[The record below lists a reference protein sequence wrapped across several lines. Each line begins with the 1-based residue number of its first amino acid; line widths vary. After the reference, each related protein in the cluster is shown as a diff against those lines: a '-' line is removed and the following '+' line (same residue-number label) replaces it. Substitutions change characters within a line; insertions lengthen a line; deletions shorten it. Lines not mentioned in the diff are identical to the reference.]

1 MGVMERAIIAT
12 KPDGVQKSEEKDA
25 QRVGNIAIVTDSATN
40 LPKVIVD
47 QYGITVVPIYLH
59 WNNHTYRDG
68 VDISTEEV
76 YRRLRETKQIPRTAA
91 PSVGDFLQTY
101 LRLSQNADA
110 ILSIHIPENLSG
122 TVASARLAAELA
134 KHHVDV
140 HVVDTGTAAMGAGFV
155 ALAAARA
162 KARGEDLEGL
172 IEIVEKI
179 SSKATI
185 FAMVD
190 TLEYLYR
197 GGRIGKAQGL
207 LGVALRIK
215 PILTIN
221 NQEVDV
227 LAKTRTTSRGIQIML
242 KEMKNRVDDQPVHVA
257 VLHADALDQA
267 YGLKQLVQEQFECV
281 EIFTCSITPVMGAH
295 TGPGLLGLAFYAEDD
310 L

>member
-1 MGVMERAIIAT
+1 
-12 KPDGVQKSEEKDA
+12 
-25 QRVGNIAIVTDSATN
+25 
-40 LPKVIVD
+40 
-47 QYGITVVPIYLH
+47 
-59 WNNHTYRDG
+59 
-68 VDISTEEV
+68 
-76 YRRLRETKQIPRTAA
+76 
-91 PSVGDFLQTY
+91 
-101 LRLSQNADA
+101 
-110 ILSIHIPENLSG
+110 
-122 TVASARLAAELA
+122 
-134 KHHVDV
+134 
-140 HVVDTGTAAMGAGFV
+140 MGAGFV

>member
-1 MGVMERAIIAT
+1 MGVMEKAIIAAQA
-12 KPDGVQKSEEKDA
+12 DHVQKKEKKDA
-25 QRVGNIAIVTDSATN
+25 QPIRKIAIVTDSATN
-40 LPKVIVD
+40 LPQVIID

-101 LRLSQNADA
+101 LGLSQKVDA

-134 KHHVDV
+134 QEHVEV

-162 KARGEDLEGL
+162 NARGEDLEDVMQL
-172 IEIVEKI
+172 VEKI
-179 SSKATI
+179 SSRATI
-185 FAMVD
+185 FAMID

-242 KEMKNRVDDQPVHVA
+242 KEMQKRVGSQPVHVA

-267 YGLKQLVQEQFECV
+267 YGLKQLVQEQFEYV